1 MDKKEVTNEN
11 LFLMIEDLAL
21 IVKKG
26 FDGVDK
32 KFDGVDKKFDIVD
45 KRLRALEQGQ
55 DEIKMKLDNKADTFE
70 VVELEEKVKVLENN
84 SIA

>member
-1 MDKKEVTNEN
+1 MVKEKITIES
-11 LFLMIEDLAL
+11 LSLMIEDLAL

-32 KFDGVDKKFDIVD
+32 KFNIVD
-45 KRLRALEQGQ
+45 KRLTALEQGQ